1 MGDIRVGTASWTDK
15 TLIDCQRFYPEEA
28 KSAEERLRFY
38 ATRFATV
45 EVDSTYYGLPSARNT
60 QLWAERT
67 PADFSFVVKAFRLL
81 TLHHTAPEALPKDIR
96 AALGEVTKKNLYY
109 ADLPEEIAI
118 ELWSRF
124 RSALLPLQAANKLAG
139 VLFQFP
145 PWFMRSRAN
154 REHILRCREILGGT
168 RICVEF
174 RNRTWFDD
182 SHRDQVLQFEREHEV
197 SHVVVDEPQGFA
209 SSVPWVGDVTAP
221 SLVMVRLHGRN
232 ANTWEAKGLASSG
245 ERFNYLYSPAELNE
259 LPDKVRSLAA
269 HAQRTHVYFNNNFED
284 YGVRNA
290 LDFGRL
296 LGS

>member
-15 TLIDCQRFYPEEA
+15 TLIDSQRFYPEDA
-28 KSAEERLRFY
+28 KTADERLRFY

-45 EVDSTYYGLPSARNT
+45 EVDSSYYGLPSARNA

-67 PADFSFVVKAFRLL
+67 PADFSFVVKAFRLF
-81 TLHHTAPEALPKDIR
+81 TLHHTAPDALPKDIR
-96 AALGEVTKKNLYY
+96 VALGPLTKNNLYY
-109 ADLPEEIAI
+109 TDLPEEIAI

-124 RSALLPLQAANKLAG
+124 RSALLPLQRANKLAG

-145 PWFMRSRAN
+145 PWCLRSRVN
-154 REHILRCREILGGT
+154 YEHILRCKEILAGAQ
-168 RICVEF
+168 ICVEF

-182 SHRDQVLQFEREHEV
+182 GHRDEVLQFERQHGV

-209 SSVPWVGDVTAP
+209 SSIPWVSEVTAP
-221 SLVMVRLHGRN
+221 SFVMVRLHGRN
-232 ANTWEAKGLASSG
+232 ANTWDVKGLASSG
-245 ERFNYLYSPAELNE
+245 ERFNYLYSPAELDE
-259 LPDKVRSLAA
+259 LADKVRPLAA
-269 HAQRTHVYFNNNFED
+269 KAQRTHVYFNNNFED

>member
-1 MGDIRVGTASWTDK
+1 LDDIRVGTASWTDK
-15 TLIDCQRFYPEEA
+15 TLIDCQRFYPKEA

-45 EVDSTYYGLPSARNT
+45 EVDSAYYGLPSARNA

-67 PADFSFVVKAFRLL
+67 PDGFSFVVKAFRLF

-96 AALGEVTKKNLYY
+96 AALGPITKKNLYF
-109 ADLPEEIAI
+109 ADLPAEIAI

-124 RSALLPLQAANKLAG
+124 RSALLPLQRANKLAG

-145 PWFMRSRAN
+145 PWCLRSRAN
-154 REHILRCREILGGT
+154 YEHILRCRDILAGAQ
-168 RICVEF
+168 ICVEF

-182 SHRDQVLQFEREHEV
+182 SHRDEVLQFEREHEV

-209 SSVPWVGDVTAP
+209 SSIPWVGEVTAP
-221 SLVMVRLHGRN
+221 SFVMVRLHGRN

-259 LPDKVRSLAA
+259 LADKVRPLAA
-269 HAQRTHVYFNNNFED
+269 KAGRTHVYFNNNFED

-290 LDFGRL
+290 LDFGHL